1 MSHAQTH
8 IIKYLRCLAGCS
20 ATPEEQAEI
29 QAYASAIEE
38 AGRKWDAQQAPAMAV
53 DFATETAPAES
64 AGAWRTD
71 APPTDGTPI
80 MAIGQVCYSYEGGG
94 ESVPF
99 DGIIYWPQNVTDSA
113 GWRFLSDGL
122 SVMTDV
128 DGKIRIHWWMPLP
141 AEYVGGRGASQDG
154 HSALGV
160 SYEEKVAELERA
172 SAELAAKQA
181 EISREVDARIAAA
194 KKAGAR

>member
-1 MSHAQTH
+1 MTHARNSLT
-8 IIKYLRCLAGCS
+8 KYLRCLAGCS

-53 DFATETAPAES
+53 DFATEATPAQP

-94 ESVPF
+94 EAVPF

-128 DGKIRIHWWMPLP
+128 EGKIRIHWWMPLP
-141 AEYVGGRGASQDG
+141 AEYAG
-154 HSALGV
+154 
-160 SYEEKVAELERA
+160 
-172 SAELAAKQA
+172 
-181 EISREVDARIAAA
+181 
-194 KKAGAR
+194 GAR